1 MYGLTFPPPDN
12 TPWERIGR
20 LSARLS
26 CVDERFA
33 DFAAEAGV
41 EWGEVTLMQRSD
53 MRAEIDA
60 LVARAYDLTTD
71 ELRFIFTDFT
81 ENAVSQTYRDQVLE
95 KFEGL

>member
-1 MYGLTFPPPDN
+1 
-12 TPWERIGR
+12 
-20 LSARLS
+20 
-26 CVDERFA
+26 
-33 DFAAEAGV
+33 
-41 EWGEVTLMQRSD
+41 MQRSD

-60 LVARAYDLTTD
+60 LVAQAYDLTTD